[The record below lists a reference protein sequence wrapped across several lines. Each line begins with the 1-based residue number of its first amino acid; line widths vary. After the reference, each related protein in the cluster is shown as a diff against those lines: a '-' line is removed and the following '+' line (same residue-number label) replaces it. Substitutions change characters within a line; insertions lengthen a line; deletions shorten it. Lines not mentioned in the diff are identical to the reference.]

1 MDYNNLVL
9 EKSLRIVY
17 FNVKSALEITK
28 EEDVEKYYRL
38 IFLIIKRRLRT
49 GKKTRT
55 NYIKKKI
62 EIQRETLS
70 KEDMLALKYL
80 EDNLDFLHKVVEI
93 LVEEKCNSNWLNRL
107 KEEWKE

>member
-9 EKSLRIVY
+9 EKALRIVY
-17 FNVKSALEITK
+17 FNVKSALEIT
-28 EEDVEKYYRL
+28 
-38 IFLIIKRRLRT
+38 
-49 GKKTRT
+49 
-55 NYIKKKI
+55 
-62 EIQRETLS
+62 

-93 LVEEKCNSNWLNRL
+93 LVEEKCNSNWLNRS